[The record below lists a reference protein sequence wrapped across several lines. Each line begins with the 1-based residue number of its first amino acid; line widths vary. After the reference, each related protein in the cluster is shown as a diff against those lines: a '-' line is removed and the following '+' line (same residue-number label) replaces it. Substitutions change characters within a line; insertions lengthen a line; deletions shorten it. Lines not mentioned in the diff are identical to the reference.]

1 MNYYLFRFALVCLNN
16 QGVQGAS
23 VFDVSLRG
31 VVFFSSEYDL
41 GTTQIYANRQ

>member
-1 MNYYLFRFALVCLNN
+1 MNYYLFCLALVCWNN

-23 VFDVSLRG
+23 VFDVSLCG
-31 VVFFSSEYDL
+31 LVFFYSEYDL